1 MTEGHFGA
9 CIQEQLLRDGGET
22 RGQDSEALPLWSHLI
37 DQLLVLGQPLESEI
51 HVHLSCFFQCYLYS
65 ANTWN
70 KPKEGSQSM
79 YELYEEEAGGQRS
92 KGLPLEKQVLES
104 GTTHSVGWLTIT
116 EARSGTQLT
125 FVARKVSPSGH
136 THHANT
142 TSSFLLP
149 DLCAYF
155 PFSPESPLT
164 PTISNTWINSTPLS
178 DFYGYN
184 AFAGRGFLEVRLPC
198 LSTCLLIF
206 LALPPTENCRR
217 AGPTPDC

>member
-22 RGQDSEALPLWSHLI
+22 RGQDSEALPLWSHLLN
-37 DQLLVLGQPLESEI
+37 QLLVLGQPLESET
-51 HVHLSCFFQCYLYS
+51 HVHLSCFFQCYWYS

-79 YELYEEEAGGQRS
+79 YELYEEEAGGQRN
-92 KGLPLEKQVLES
+92 KVLPLEEQVLES

-116 EARSGTQLT
+116 KARSGTQLT

-136 THHANT
+136 AHHANT

-149 DLCAYF
+149 DRCACF
-155 PFSPESPLT
+155 PSGPESPLT

-184 AFAGRGFLEVRLPC
+184 AFAGRGFLEVRLPSSP
-198 LSTCLLIF
+198 LSVH
-206 LALPPTENCRR
+206 LPAHFSGSPSN
-217 AGPTPDC
+217 